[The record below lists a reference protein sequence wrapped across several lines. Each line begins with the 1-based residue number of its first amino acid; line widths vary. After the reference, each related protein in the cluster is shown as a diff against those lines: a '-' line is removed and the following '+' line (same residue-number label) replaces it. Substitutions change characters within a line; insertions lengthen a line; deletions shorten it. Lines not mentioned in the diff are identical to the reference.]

1 MDIGGWSNVVVGI
14 FSGQIGCRLRSR
26 KDCVEG
32 QLGRGAL
39 LSDSSVQVVAQTEW
53 LTFDYWQSRASKCK
67 VGCCVSAV
75 SESSRCCSGG
85 VGGGHF
91 FTVAPCTVARQR
103 ATPEYNFFT
112 SIFLNSAHCSSI
124 VSRSTFWKPSCSH
137 LSLRKA
143 AEPPL
148 STMETWEGLKCE
160 SSAHME
166 IFLST
171 RKTARLL
178 LCLRLPLLSL
188 ACLH

>member
-67 VGCCVSAV
+67 VGCCISAV

-85 VGGGHF
+85 VSGGHF
-91 FTVAPCTVARQR
+91 FTVQQQPKPQNTTFYINLSQLCALVSPSVHSELFNLLKA
-103 ATPEYNFFT
+103 
-112 SIFLNSAHCSSI
+112 FL
-124 VSRSTFWKPSCSH
+124 F
-137 LSLRKA
+137 
-143 AEPPL
+143 PPL
-148 STMETWEGLKCE
+148 FEKSCWTPFVNNGNLRRLKVWELICTYGD
-160 SSAHME
+160 
-166 IFLST
+166 
-171 RKTARLL
+171 LL
-178 LCLRLPLLSL
+178 VNPEDCSPLVVSQTPF
-188 ACLH
+188 A